1 MAAAEAGKAKALRVL
16 LGSGDC
22 GVNAKDLYGRTALML
37 AVNNRSTAAMGLLLD
52 AGADPEAADRR
63 GATPLSLA
71 ANVCKVPHMRLLVAR
86 GAQVDKRVNQGRTAL
101 MVAANTG
108 SVAATQALLAL
119 GADADAKDTAGC
131 DALSMCFVDECVA
144 LLKDAERIQ
153 RWHRRRRLI
162 AWKAELLGN
171 RPGTLGQP
179 ELPTGA
185 TGEP

>member
-52 AGADPEAADRR
+52 AGADPEAADR
-63 GATPLSLA
+63 
-71 ANVCKVPHMRLLVAR
+71 
-86 GAQVDKRVNQGRTAL
+86 VDKRVNQGRTAL

-153 RWHRRRRLI
+153 RWHRRRRLV
-162 AWKAELLGN
+162 AWKAELLGS
-171 RPGTLGQP
+171 RPGTPGQP